1 MSQFDY
7 VEITFKPLRNI
18 FSLNLHNGLYRHIS
32 RCVVV
37 SAKFFYVD
45 RALYFN
51 EHFFNG
57 FYFVQ

>member
-1 MSQFDY
+1 MVY
-7 VEITFKPLRNI
+7 T
-18 FSLNLHNGLYRHIS
+18 GLYIS

-45 RALYFN
+45 RALHFN
-51 EHFFNG
+51 EHFLSG